1 MKTLHMICDRIE
13 DELDQIGRKPE
24 LTQSDVDNIYKM
36 VDIVKDITTI
46 EAMKKNDNHEW
57 SKARED
63 NYSRSV
69 HKSDFYNRHGR
80 EDVIEN
86 LETLMHNARTPE
98 EREAYRKSIEQL
110 SL

>member
-1 MKTLHMICDRIE
+1 
-13 DELDQIGRKPE
+13 
-24 LTQSDVDNIYKM
+24 
-36 VDIVKDITTI
+36 
-46 EAMKKNDNHEW
+46 MKKNDNHEW
-57 SKARED
+57 SKDRED
-63 NYSRSV
+63 NYSRSI

-86 LETLMHNARTPE
+86 LENLMHNARTPE